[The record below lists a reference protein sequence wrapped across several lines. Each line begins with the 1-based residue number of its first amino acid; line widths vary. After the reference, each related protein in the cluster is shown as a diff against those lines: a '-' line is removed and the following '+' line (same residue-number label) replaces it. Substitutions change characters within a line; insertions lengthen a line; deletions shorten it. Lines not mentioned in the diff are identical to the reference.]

1 MAPCGVALA
10 DFVYEQCDV
19 SFPWMI
25 QPARMIVP
33 WPEEEDLSLIAT
45 VRPFQ
50 SMVNSATKLS

>member
-25 QPARMIVP
+25 RGVP